1 MVIKRVLTN
10 NSVVIMED
18 GVEKIVC
25 GKGIAYKKKPGMT
38 IDASL
43 INQTFVLEQDH
54 REGFEKLLKDVPMT
68 YVEIAKEIIDM
79 ARTQFSRPISDHVI
93 LTLADHLYA
102 AAMRIQE
109 GVAIHNALLWEIQH
123 YYDLEYEIGKTGI
136 QLIRERMQIT
146 FPEDEAGY
154 IALHIVNAQMDDS
167 GNMNN
172 AYRVTKLIQ
181 EITSGNL
188 LEGVRNP
195 YLEASEWGWQ
205 IDPVGLRYTLNKLYD
220 RYGIP
225 LMIVENGFGASDVV
239 QEDGQIH
246 DTDRIDY
253 LRAHIAEMEKAIRE
267 GVPLIGY
274 LLWAP
279 IDIIS
284 SSTGEMKKRYG
295 LIYVD
300 KQDDGSGTL
309 ARMKKDSFYWYQKVI
324 ATNGDTL

>member
-123 YYDLEYEIGKTGI
+123 YYELEYEIGKTGI

-154 IALHIVNAQMDDS
+154 NALHIVNAQMDDS

-181 EITSGNL
+181 EITTIVRYFYAIDFDTADIYYYRFITHLKFFALRLFSGKTADGNDREL
-188 LEGVRNP
+188 YELVRHKFQLAYECVQKISDFLQTKYQHMLSEEEML
-195 YLEASEWGWQ
+195 YL
-205 IDPVGLRYTLNKLYD
+205 IIHIHRVVTKTKNND
-220 RYGIP
+220 RK
-225 LMIVENGFGASDVV
+225 E
-239 QEDGQIH
+239 
-246 DTDRIDY
+246 
-253 LRAHIAEMEKAIRE
+253 
-267 GVPLIGY
+267 
-274 LLWAP
+274 
-279 IDIIS
+279 
-284 SSTGEMKKRYG
+284 STS
-295 LIYVD
+295 L
-300 KQDDGSGTL
+300 
-309 ARMKKDSFYWYQKVI
+309 
-324 ATNGDTL
+324 

>member
-123 YYDLEYEIGKTGI
+123 YYELEYEIGKTGI

-181 EITSGNL
+181 EITTIVRYFYAIDFDTADIYYYRFITHLKFFALRLFSGRTADGNDREL
-188 LEGVRNP
+188 YELVRHKFQLAYECVQKISDFLQTKYQHMLSEEEML
-195 YLEASEWGWQ
+195 YL
-205 IDPVGLRYTLNKLYD
+205 IIHIHRVVTKTKNND
-220 RYGIP
+220 RK
-225 LMIVENGFGASDVV
+225 E
-239 QEDGQIH
+239 
-246 DTDRIDY
+246 
-253 LRAHIAEMEKAIRE
+253 
-267 GVPLIGY
+267 
-274 LLWAP
+274 
-279 IDIIS
+279 
-284 SSTGEMKKRYG
+284 STS
-295 LIYVD
+295 L
-300 KQDDGSGTL
+300 
-309 ARMKKDSFYWYQKVI
+309 
-324 ATNGDTL
+324 

>member
-1 MVIKRVLTN
+1 
-10 NSVVIMED
+10 MED

-123 YYDLEYEIGKTGI
+123 YYELEYEIGKTGI

-181 EITSGNL
+181 EITTIVRYFYAIDFDTADIYYYRFITHLKFFALRLFSGRTADGNDREL
-188 LEGVRNP
+188 YELVRHKFQLAYECVQKISDFLQTKYQHMLSEEEML
-195 YLEASEWGWQ
+195 YL
-205 IDPVGLRYTLNKLYD
+205 IIHIHR
-220 RYGIP
+220 
-225 LMIVENGFGASDVV
+225 VV
-239 QEDGQIH
+239 
-246 DTDRIDY
+246 T
-253 LRAHIAEMEKAIRE
+253 K
-267 GVPLIGY
+267 
-274 LLWAP
+274 
-279 IDIIS
+279 
-284 SSTGEMKKRYG
+284 TKK
-295 LIYVD
+295 
-300 KQDDGSGTL
+300 Q
-309 ARMKKDSFYWYQKVI
+309 
-324 ATNGDTL
+324 

>member
-123 YYDLEYEIGKTGI
+123 YYELEYEIGKTGI

-181 EITSGNL
+181 EITTIVRYFYAIDFDTADIYYYRFITHLKFFALRLFSGKTADGNDREL
-188 LEGVRNP
+188 YELVRHKFQLAYECVQKISDFLQTKYQHMLSEEEML
-195 YLEASEWGWQ
+195 YL
-205 IDPVGLRYTLNKLYD
+205 IIHIHRVVTKTKNND
-220 RYGIP
+220 RK
-225 LMIVENGFGASDVV
+225 E
-239 QEDGQIH
+239 
-246 DTDRIDY
+246 
-253 LRAHIAEMEKAIRE
+253 
-267 GVPLIGY
+267 
-274 LLWAP
+274 
-279 IDIIS
+279 
-284 SSTGEMKKRYG
+284 STS
-295 LIYVD
+295 L
-300 KQDDGSGTL
+300 
-309 ARMKKDSFYWYQKVI
+309 
-324 ATNGDTL
+324 

>member
-109 GVAIHNALLWEIQH
+109 GVAIHNALLWQIQH
-123 YYDLEYEIGKTGI
+123 YYELEYEIGKTGI

-181 EITSGNL
+181 EITTIVRYFYAIDFDTADIYYYRFITHLKFFALRLFNGKTADGNDREL
-188 LEGVRNP
+188 YELVRHKFQLAYECVQKISDFLQTKYQHMLSEEEML
-195 YLEASEWGWQ
+195 YL
-205 IDPVGLRYTLNKLYD
+205 IIHIHRVVTKTKNND
-220 RYGIP
+220 RK
-225 LMIVENGFGASDVV
+225 E
-239 QEDGQIH
+239 
-246 DTDRIDY
+246 
-253 LRAHIAEMEKAIRE
+253 
-267 GVPLIGY
+267 
-274 LLWAP
+274 
-279 IDIIS
+279 
-284 SSTGEMKKRYG
+284 STS
-295 LIYVD
+295 L
-300 KQDDGSGTL
+300 
-309 ARMKKDSFYWYQKVI
+309 
-324 ATNGDTL
+324 